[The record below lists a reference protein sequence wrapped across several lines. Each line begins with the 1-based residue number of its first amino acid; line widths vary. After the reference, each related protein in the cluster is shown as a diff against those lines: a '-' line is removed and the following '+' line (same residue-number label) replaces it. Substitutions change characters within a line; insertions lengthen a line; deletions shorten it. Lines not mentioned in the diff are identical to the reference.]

1 MSAAGK
7 DPRKVVQGWQ
17 SRTRG
22 GEFEER
28 ITASCKLLAEKHAA
42 YISKTP
48 EPMKPLSRPNA
59 YGQFKACYTKKAE
72 PDFKGVI
79 AGGRA
84 IMFEAKSTASDRME
98 QSRVIPEQ
106 AAVLD
111 EHEELG
117 ALCFVLVQF
126 ASPRAYRIPWR
137 VWRDMKN
144 QYGRKYIK
152 EEDVKNYA
160 LPFGA
165 FMNNDITYQ
174 LLYGIETR
182 GERPN
187 G

>member
-1 MSAAGK
+1 MSATGK

-22 GEFEER
+22 GEFEQR
-28 ITASCKLLAEKHAA
+28 IAASCRLLAQRHAA

-72 PDFKGVI
+72 PDFKGAV

-84 IMFEAKSTASDRME
+84 IMFEAKSTSGDRME
-98 QSRVIPEQ
+98 QNRVIPEQ
-106 AAVLD
+106 AAILD
-111 EHEELG
+111 EYEALG

-126 ASPRAYRIPWR
+126 AGPRAYRIPR
-137 VWRDMKN
+137 GVWRDMKN

-152 EEDVKNYA
+152 EGDVQRYG

-165 FMNNDITYQ
+165 FVNNDITYQ
-174 LLYGIETR
+174 LLYGIEPR

-187 G
+187 E